1 MRKKAVVLMLAYLC
15 FVPISIAQEG
25 SKSKWSH
32 SSGVWRCDDG
42 HGTVLTIKPAADGEF
57 AVKLSTAPYDEEGM
71 IEKRNGR
78 YVFHPS
84 QWTLFSINITTK
96 DYVDGR
102 SSLQSSRNVI
112 GTAKTGKDLISE
124 FAACGCLDGVP
135 REMDPAIAALRRAE
149 KPK

>member
-1 MRKKAVVLMLAYLC
+1 MRKKAAVLMLAYLC

-42 HGTVLTIKPAADGEF
+42 HGTVLTVKPAADGEF
-57 AVKLSTAPYDEEGM
+57 AVKLSTDAYDEDGM
-71 IEKRNGR
+71 IEKRNGG

-84 QWTLFSINITTK
+84 QWTSFSINTK
-96 DYVDGR
+96 IVDLVDGR
-102 SSLQSSRNVI
+102 SSLQSSREII
-112 GTAKTGKDLISE
+112 GTAKTGKNLIPE

-135 REMDPAIAALRRAE
+135 RELDPAIAALRRAE
-149 KPK
+149 EPK